1 MSYKIARGF
10 VRVFIRLFYRL
21 KIIGK
26 ENISNEG
33 KLIICA
39 NHIHVFDPL
48 FVAVCTRRIICFM
61 AKKELFQGL
70 FGFLIKSFRAIPVN
84 RDGNDSYSLKRALQA
99 LKGGNILGI
108 FPEGT
113 RSEGDRLEFK
123 PGVSMLSIKTKT
135 KIVPIYIEGNYKI
148 FSKMTA
154 VVGKAYELTEY
165 YGKKLT
171 SDDYEEIANNEI
183 AESISKLKMQIS

>member
-10 VRVFIRLFYRL
+10 VRIFISLFYRF

-26 ENISNEG
+26 ENISKEG

-39 NHIHVFDPL
+39 NHRHVFDPL
-48 FVAVCTRRIICFM
+48 FVAVCTRRIVHFM
-61 AKKELFQGL
+61 AKKELFQGF
-70 FGFLIKSFRAIPVN
+70 FGFLIKSFRTIPVN
-84 RDGNDSYSLKRALQA
+84 RDGNDSYSLKLALQA
-99 LKGGNILGI
+99 LKDGNILGI

-113 RSEGDRLEFK
+113 RSEGERLEFK
-123 PGVSMLSIKTKT
+123 PGASMLSIKTKT
-135 KIVPIYIEGNYKI
+135 KIIPIYIEGNYKI

-171 SDDYEEIANNEI
+171 STDYTNIANNEI
-183 AESISKLKMQIS
+183 ADSITRLKMQIS

>member
-1 MSYKIARGF
+1 MSYKIVRGL
-10 VRVFIRLFYRL
+10 VRVFISLFYRF

-33 KLIICA
+33 RLIICA
-39 NHIHVFDPL
+39 NHKHVFDPL
-48 FVAVCTRRIICFM
+48 FVAVCTRRIIHFM
-61 AKKELFQGL
+61 AKKELFQGF
-70 FGFLIKSFRAIPVN
+70 FGLLIKSFRAIPVN
-84 RDGNDSYSLKRALQA
+84 RDGNDSYSLKRALQS
-99 LKGGNILGI
+99 LKDGNILGL

-113 RSEGDRLEFK
+113 RSEGERLKFK

-148 FSKMTA
+148 FSKVTA

-171 SDDYEEIANNEI
+171 SDDYAKIANDEI
-183 AESISKLKMQIS
+183 AESITNLKMQIS